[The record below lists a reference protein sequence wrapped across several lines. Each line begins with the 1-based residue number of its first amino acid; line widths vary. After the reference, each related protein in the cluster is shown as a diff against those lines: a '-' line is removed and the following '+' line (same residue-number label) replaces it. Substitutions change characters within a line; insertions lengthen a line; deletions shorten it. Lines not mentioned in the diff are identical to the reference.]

1 MALKDRA
8 ISALLKTYKLTFSPV
23 FMALGARCRHEPSCS
38 EYAAGAV
45 RLHGLRGVPMA
56 LGRVWR
62 CRPGGTHGWD
72 PVPERPGGVDRAGAM
87 GEERHELKGA
97 AGPADAPARNG

>member
-8 ISALLKTYKLTFSPV
+8 ISALLKTYKLTLSPV
-23 FMALGARCRHEPSCS
+23 FMTLGARCRHEPSCS
-38 EYAAGAV
+38 EYAAEAV
-45 RLHGLRGVPMA
+45 RRHGLRGVPMA

-72 PVPERPGGVDRAGAM
+72 PVPGKEKA
-87 GEERHELKGA
+87 
-97 AGPADAPARNG
+97 